1 MEYFRHKLGIKMAI
15 SLLIVILQFDMLD
28 FLAGQSFLPVSAQEE
43 TVIDVDDD
51 YEDASDNF
59 WRARN
64 HQKNRIKATYEPT
77 FHQHSSTF
85 TITEKQL
92 FHCLSVCNH
101 IPIHQQLRT
110 LLCTFLI

>member
-28 FLAGQSFLPVSAQEE
+28 FLAGQSFLPLSAQEE

-64 HQKNRIKATYEPT
+64 HQKNRFKATYEPT
-77 FHQHSSTF
+77 SHQHSSTF
-85 TITEKQL
+85 TITEKHL
-92 FHCLSVCNH
+92 FHCLSVCYP
-101 IPIHQQLRT
+101 IPIHHQLRT

>member
-1 MEYFRHKLGIKMAI
+1 MEYFRHKLGIKVAI
-15 SLLIVILQFDMLD
+15 SLLIVIIQIDMLD
-28 FLAGQSFLPVSAQEE
+28 FLAGLPVSVQEE
-43 TVIDVDDD
+43 TQIDVDDD

-92 FHCLSVCNH
+92 FHCLSVCY
-101 IPIHQQLRT
+101 PILIHHQLRT

>member
-1 MEYFRHKLGIKMAI
+1 MEYFRHKLGIKVAI

-77 FHQHSSTF
+77 FHQHNSTF

-92 FHCLSVCNH
+92 FHCLSVCNP
-101 IPIHQQLRT
+101 ILIHQQLRT

>member
-1 MEYFRHKLGIKMAI
+1 MEYFRHKLGIKVAI
-15 SLLIVILQFDMLD
+15 SLLIVIIQIDMLD
-28 FLAGQSFLPVSAQEE
+28 FLAGQSLLPVSAQEE

-77 FHQHSSTF
+77 FHQHNSTF

-92 FHCLSVCNH
+92 FHCLSVCN
-101 IPIHQQLRT
+101 PILIHHQLRT

>member
-1 MEYFRHKLGIKMAI
+1 MEYFRHKLGIKVAI
-15 SLLIVILQFDMLD
+15 SLLIVIIQIDMLD
-28 FLAGQSFLPVSAQEE
+28 FLAGQSLLPVSAQEE

-92 FHCLSVCNH
+92 FHCLSVCYH